1 MYYIIIILYNVNSR
15 SSAAKAPFRFRLD
28 MQSGVPVYRQI
39 IDQVQGGIASGS
51 LIAGDQ
57 LPTVR
62 QVAVDLAINLNT
74 VLRAYRELEIRG
86 MLETQQGT
94 GTFIS
99 RQKVKQDAV
108 ERERKLAQLVNEF
121 VSRAGAQG
129 FSVQELVRLLQD
141 QLSEQEPRMRR

>member
-1 MYYIIIILYNVNSR
+1 VNSPTTPR
-15 SSAAKAPFRFRLD
+15 KAPFRFRLD
-28 MQSGVPVYRQI
+28 LQSGVPVYRQI

-51 LIAGDQ
+51 LTAGEQ

-86 MLETQQGT
+86 VLETQQGT

-99 RQKVKQDAV
+99 NKKVEQDAV
-108 ERERKLAQLVNEF
+108 ERERKLEQLVSEF

-129 FSVQELVRLLQD
+129 FSVQELVKLLQD
-141 QLSEQEPRMRR
+141 QLSESKSRRK

>member
-1 MYYIIIILYNVNSR
+1 VNSH
-15 SSAAKAPFRFRLD
+15 AASRKAPFQFRLD
-28 MQSGVPVYRQI
+28 LQSGVPVYRQI

-51 LIAGDQ
+51 LVAGDQ

-86 MLETQQGT
+86 VLETQQGT
-94 GTFIS
+94 GTFIA
-99 RQKVKQDAV
+99 RQRVKQDSV
-108 ERERKLAQLVNEF
+108 ERERKLEQLVNEF
-121 VSRAGAQG
+121 ISRAGAQG

-141 QLSEQEPRMRR
+141 HLSEQEPGRR

>member
-1 MYYIIIILYNVNSR
+1 VNSR
-15 SSAAKAPFRFRLD
+15 TSSRKAPFRFRLD
-28 MQSGVPVYRQI
+28 LQSGVPVYRQI

-51 LIAGDQ
+51 LVAGEQ

-86 MLETQQGT
+86 VLETQQGT

-99 RQKVKQDAV
+99 AKKVEQDTV
-108 ERERKLAQLVNEF
+108 ERERKLQQLVSEF

-129 FSVQELVRLLQD
+129 FSVQELVKLLQD
-141 QLSEQEPRMRR
+141 QLSESKPRRK

>member
-1 MYYIIIILYNVNSR
+1 V
-15 SSAAKAPFRFRLD
+15 SSPITPRKAPFRFRLD
-28 MQSGVPVYRQI
+28 LQSGVPVYRQI

-51 LIAGDQ
+51 LTAGEQ

-86 MLETQQGT
+86 VLETQQGT

-99 RQKVKQDAV
+99 NKKVEQDTV
-108 ERERKLAQLVNEF
+108 ERERKLEQLVSEF

-129 FSVQELVRLLQD
+129 FSVQELVKVLQD
-141 QLSEQEPRMRR
+141 QLSESKSRRK